1 MLKSNTQPGL
11 VTCQVNKLSQAAL
24 SHFPVI
30 LPPVRVNPE
39 GHVLPVLSKPGPDAG
54 SQENGD
60 AAQVVTLEKRKLT
73 LGDMPWAATVGF
85 YKG

>member
-1 MLKSNTQPGL
+1 M
-11 VTCQVNKLSQAAL
+11 TCQVIQAFTQTAL
-24 SHFPVI
+24 SPFPVT

-39 GHVLPVLSKPGPDAG
+39 GHVLPVLSKSGSDAG

-60 AAQVVTLEKRKLT
+60 AAQVVTLEKWKLT
-73 LGDMPWAATVGF
+73 LGAMPWAATVGL